1 MDNCIVV
8 VEDEPEVLA
17 VLRDLLELED
27 FKVVG
32 FARPDLALSVLGTV
46 TPDLFLIDIMLPGMS
61 GIELAERLRAGGYSH
76 TPMIAMSAS
85 GLMSRFAAESG
96 YFQEAIDKP
105 FDVDALLKCVERYLE
120 KARNGRT

>member
-1 MDNCIVV
+1 
-8 VEDEPEVLA
+8 
-17 VLRDLLELED
+17 
-27 FKVVG
+27 
-32 FARPDLALSVLGTV
+32 
-46 TPDLFLIDIMLPGMS
+46 MLPGMS
-61 GIELAERLRAGGYSH
+61 GIELAERLRAGGYSQ

-120 KARNGRT
+120 KARNGST